1 MHLDELMFYKVQEFY
16 NGMKNKALEPKTY
29 NKAIKEVL
37 SLMIKY
43 AVKNKWINKNIMMG
57 LKLDKVQD
65 RSLQDLI

>member
-1 MHLDELMFYKVQEFY
+1 
-16 NGMKNKALEPKTY
+16 MKNKALEPKTY